1 MARGKRKFVVEITE
15 TRDLTGDEL
24 AKSLSR
30 LAGGL
35 SSGRN
40 SIEHGVIRDSG
51 GTIIGRYSWMDQ
63 LIPPKRT
70 EP

>member
-15 TRDLTGDEL
+15 TSGLTGEEL
-24 AKSLSR
+24 AKALSR

-40 SIEHGVIRDSG
+40 SIEHGPVRNSG
-51 GTIIGRYSWMDQ
+51 GAIIGTYSWKDQ
-63 LIPPKRT
+63 LIPPRRT